1 LSERYIHSFEPVE
14 QARLIRQGRFLEPWI
29 QPGVDFS
36 TCGSVLE
43 VGCGVGA
50 QLQVLLRRFPEA
62 HFTGIDAS
70 AVQLDRARQFLADA
84 VAAGRV
90 ELAQAS
96 AYQLPFPDASFDG
109 VCIYWVLEHLTDHLG
124 VLREVM
130 RVLKPCGVFYCT
142 EVFNSGLYAYPQQPA
157 LEHYWRAFNCL
168 QEELGG
174 DPDVG
179 VRLGALLNAAGFE
192 PIAFYDV
199 SAQMDARLPD
209 PAARRDF
216 VDFWQS
222 LLLSGAPKLEQ
233 HGRISAQEISAL
245 KSAFSNLA
253 ENPQA
258 IFRYAAM
265 QARGLKPARNQP
277 KPPA

>member
-1 LSERYIHSFEPVE
+1 MSERYIHSFEPDE

-29 QPGVDFS
+29 QPGVDLS
-36 TCGSVLE
+36 GRASVLE

-50 QLQVLLRRFPEA
+50 QLQVLLRRFPDA

-70 AVQLDRARQFLADA
+70 ALQLDRARQFLAEA
-84 VAAGRV
+84 LNAGRV
-90 ELAQAS
+90 ELTQAS
-96 AYQLPFPDASFDG
+96 AYQLPFPDASFDAA
-109 VCIYWVLEHLTDHLG
+109 CIYWVLEHLSDHLG
-124 VLREVM
+124 VLREVL
-130 RVLKPCGVFYCT
+130 RVLKPGGVLYCT
-142 EVFNSGLYAYPQQPA
+142 EVFNSGLYAHPHQPA
-157 LEHYWRAFNCL
+157 LEHYWRAFNRL

-192 PIAFYDV
+192 QITFYEV
-199 SAQMDARLPD
+199 SAQMDARLAD
-209 PAARRDF
+209 PAARLDF
-216 VDFWQS
+216 VDFWQT

-233 HGRISAQEISAL
+233 HGRITMADISAL
-245 KSAFSNLA
+245 KSAFSNLT

-265 QARGLKPARNQP
+265 QARGLKSA
-277 KPPA
+277 